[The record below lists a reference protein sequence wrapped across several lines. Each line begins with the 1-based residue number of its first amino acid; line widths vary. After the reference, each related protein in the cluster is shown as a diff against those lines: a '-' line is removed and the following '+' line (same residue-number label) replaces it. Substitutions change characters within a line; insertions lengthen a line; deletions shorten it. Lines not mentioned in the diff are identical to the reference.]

1 VKQGHN
7 KSRASTGTK
16 KDKVHDTWQEN
27 IHFTHFHED
36 PEDAQRLITNQKL
49 VNDHDKFV
57 EYIRH
62 VESKYKYH
70 CHLQVTQ
77 VE

>member
-1 VKQGHN
+1 MQQHLSVSKLASPQGDVNTQQQANPQQQVAKHAHN

-36 PEDAQRLITNQKL
+36 PEDA
-49 VNDHDKFV
+49 
-57 EYIRH
+57 
-62 VESKYKYH
+62 
-70 CHLQVTQ
+70 
-77 VE
+77 